1 MSDYYMLNLLYYYD
15 YEKVF
20 KVCVN
25 FCILLF
31 SDILL
36 CTTMQYLLLE
46 SFIYIVKDWPSVADK
61 AARGVLL
68 CIFTLLVS

>member
-1 MSDYYMLNLLYYYD
+1 MSDYYMLNLYYYD

-20 KVCVN
+20 VSIFVWH
-25 FCILLF
+25 ILLF

>member
-1 MSDYYMLNLLYYYD
+1 MSDYYMLNLYYYD

-20 KVCVN
+20 VN